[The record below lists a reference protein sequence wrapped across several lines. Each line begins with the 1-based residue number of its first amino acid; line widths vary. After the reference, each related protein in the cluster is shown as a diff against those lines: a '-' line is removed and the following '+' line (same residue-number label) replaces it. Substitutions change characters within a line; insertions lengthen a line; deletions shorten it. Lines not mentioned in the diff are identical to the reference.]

1 MKKFYTS
8 MGMPAAAMEGQK
20 EQWAN
25 LKVEVTENGTMWKYC
40 NAPWGDSTLTFH
52 VEQGTF
58 TSVGRSGERTG
69 EFKMEGSAVT
79 TELSFGGDKKIQT
92 TNKITG
98 GNMTNVQT
106 FGEVSV
112 ESEFQKCD

>member
-1 MKKFYTS
+1 MKHFVGTWKLSKVDFDQMKKFYTS

-25 LKVEVTENGTMWKYC
+25 LKVEVTENGTMWK
-40 NAPWGDSTLTFH
+40 
-52 VEQGTF
+52 
-58 TSVGRSGERTG
+58 G